1 LQDLKTPLYGRVDA
15 IGRVNQ
21 PKRPNAKLKLWAW
34 APKNFE
40 ITGVFMR
47 FKRSQR
53 IQELIHEEISK
64 LIQRGLKDPRIGFTT
79 ITKVELTDNL
89 KLAKVFVSVMGS
101 EQEKIDTLEGLNSA
115 KGFVRNTMSKNLY
128 LKYIPELEFRRDDN
142 ADHVEKIS
150 RIINELHSE
159 SGGQPL

>member
-1 LQDLKTPLYGRVDA
+1 
-15 IGRVNQ
+15 
-21 PKRPNAKLKLWAW
+21 
-34 APKNFE
+34 
-40 ITGVFMR
+40 MR

-89 KLAKVFVSVMGS
+89 KLAKVFVSIMGS

>member
-1 LQDLKTPLYGRVDA
+1 
-15 IGRVNQ
+15 
-21 PKRPNAKLKLWAW
+21 
-34 APKNFE
+34 
-40 ITGVFMR
+40 MR

-79 ITKVELTDNL
+79 VTKVELTDNL
-89 KLAKVFVSVMGS
+89 KLAKVFVSIMGS

>member
-1 LQDLKTPLYGRVDA
+1 
-15 IGRVNQ
+15 
-21 PKRPNAKLKLWAW
+21 
-34 APKNFE
+34 
-40 ITGVFMR
+40 MR

-79 ITKVELTDNL
+79 VTKVELTDNL
-89 KLAKVFVSVMGS
+89 KLAKIFVSIMGS